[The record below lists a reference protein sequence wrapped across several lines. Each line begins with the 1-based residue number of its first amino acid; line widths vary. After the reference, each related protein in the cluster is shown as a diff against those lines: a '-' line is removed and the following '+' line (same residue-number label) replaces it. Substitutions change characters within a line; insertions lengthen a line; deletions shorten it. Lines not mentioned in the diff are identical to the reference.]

1 MFTRDYWNRDSAGSI
16 SGHRPAIRWRSR
28 GRLIQ
33 LFGPG
38 ARNNSNRPLG
48 RLTAA
53 DHMELVCDGYDDGG
67 SVHALHGP
75 RQFARQYIATARG
88 QGPEHT
94 NAGDIDRGSRG
105 YARAWRDWPICRPD
119 RAFDRLAADCGLDT
133 RRAERRESGSVNL
146 AKNQSRE
153 RAD

>member
-1 MFTRDYWNRDSAGSI
+1 
-16 SGHRPAIRWRSR
+16 
-28 GRLIQ
+28 
-33 LFGPG
+33 
-38 ARNNSNRPLG
+38 NRPLG
-48 RLTAA
+48 RLAAA
-53 DHMELVCDGYDDGG
+53 DRMELVCDGYDDGG

-105 YARAWRDWPICRPD
+105 YARAWHDWPICRPH

-133 RRAERRESGSVNL
+133 RRAERRGSGSVNL

-153 RAD
+153 RRQLRRLDPTQPVARSLALIRTPNLDPRFG